1 MILAVMD
8 AILVFQNYPYILS
21 FTIFNIFLV
30 LEYSTYSGAGAGA
43 GAGVGVGIHHALFIV
58 YLCVREDSYFYF
70 LFLCTLLT
78 RKLNPRS
85 LLFPPVFPDFPAP
98 RGTHI
103 LFQPSRLPASALD
116 HSANKTHF
124 RYFDERKDLLWDL
137 SARHD

>member
-1 MILAVMD
+1 MECRRHTRLKTG
-8 AILVFQNYPYILS
+8 LVSFFVGSHKCAYPTDIEVIS
-21 FTIFNIFLV
+21 DRV
-30 LEYSTYSGAGAGA
+30 
-43 GAGVGVGIHHALFIV
+43 
-58 YLCVREDSYFYF
+58 
-70 LFLCTLLT
+70 
-78 RKLNPRS
+78 KS

-116 HSANKTHF
+116 HSATVTHF